1 MDRRFATSVIFIGFF
16 LLGMVF
22 ILWGILLPDLA
33 KSLAM
38 SEVVSGAFFTLISFG
53 AIVGAFIGGKYIQKF
68 DFMSL
73 FACLTLLVA
82 LLLVALSTVTHWAW
96 LLLGAFTLGLI
107 CSSLFTI
114 GHTMIARLHADRRS
128 SMMGLMDFMFSL
140 GTLAAP
146 LYISALYLFEHD
158 WRWPLR
164 WLSIA
169 IVLLAAYAWYV
180 ARQGKKRLA
189 GTPAKS
195 QKSLSY
201 GTVIKQPV
209 FLLLALAAVGYGA
222 VEFGNG
228 NWFVSYAQEG
238 RGFSGEEARMVFA
251 FFTAGMAISRLGFAL
266 LLRWFSAHRLMVIL
280 ASVMALGTL
289 MIKLAVEPQL
299 MAFGNLLVGLG
310 LGGLFPLMLS
320 AAMDIDSDNGPLI
333 SGVCVIGS
341 SIGVQVASFGTGF
354 WASYAPLSTAFW
366 VIPLGGLWLWT
377 MSWAYSRQL
386 KQRAIQKQLSLDGVE
401 HTNTLARAQ

>member
-1 MDRRFATSVIFIGFF
+1 MPRSFATSVIFIGFF

-33 KSLAM
+33 KNLAM
-38 SEVVSGAFFTLISFG
+38 SDAISGAFFTLISLG
-53 AIVGAFIGGKYIQKF
+53 SIVGAFIGGKYIQRF

-73 FACLTLLVA
+73 FASLSLLMA
-82 LLLVALSTVTHWAW
+82 LLLVALASVTHWWW
-96 LLLGAFTLGLI
+96 LLIGGFTMGLI
-107 CSSLFTI
+107 TSSLFTI

-128 SMMGLMDFMFSL
+128 TMMGLMDFMFSF

-146 LYISALYLFEHD
+146 LYISGMYLLDFD

-164 WLSIA
+164 FLAVA
-169 IVLLAAYAWYV
+169 IVMLAAYAWHV
-180 ARQGKKRLA
+180 AHQTKKRVVP
-189 GTPAKS
+189 GTTAAPR
-195 QKSLSY
+195 QNLTY
-201 GTVIKQPV
+201 TTVIKQPV
-209 FLLLALAAVGYGA
+209 FLLLALSAVGYGA

-238 RGFSGEEARMVFA
+238 HGFAGDDARLVFA
-251 FFTAGMAISRLGFAL
+251 FFTGGMAVSRLGFSS

-280 ASVMALGTL
+280 ASLMAVGALI
-289 MIKLAVEPQL
+289 IKLANEPQL

-320 AAMDIDSDNGPLI
+320 CAMDIDSDNGPLI

-341 SIGVQVASFGTGF
+341 SIGVQIASFGTGL
-354 WASYAPLSTAFW
+354 WATFAPLTTAFW
-366 VIPLGGLWLWT
+366 MIPIGALWLWA
-377 MSWAYSRQL
+377 MAWGYSRQVKQHSML
-386 KQRAIQKQLSLDGVE
+386 KQAGALPTQ
-401 HTNTLARAQ
+401 TLATDNQ